1 MKAVPINEAMI
12 KPLDFKPKTMS
23 FIPELESTF
32 EDHRNPELA
41 FPMEKYMKNKFSFF
55 GIKTDKRRNLFHS
68 VWKYNQEEVDTNSRE
83 IALALYAKKEREF
96 HYCAVEI
103 LMKNLKKNFILDD
116 ILWIEK
122 IIVTNSWWDT
132 VDTISKYI
140 LGIYLQ
146 QFPQEIPI
154 VIARFSNSENMWLN
168 RAAILFQLSYKEKTN
183 AELLFSE
190 CVKHSHSKEFFIQ
203 KAIGWA
209 LRDYGRF
216 HPEAVKKFV
225 KEHSLKPLSQKEALK
240 NIS

>member
-1 MKAVPINEAMI
+1 
-12 KPLDFKPKTMS
+12 MS
-23 FIPELESTF
+23 FIPELEAALEACRS
-32 EDHRNPELA
+32 PEMAL
-41 FPMEKYMKNKFSFF
+41 PMEKYMKYKFSFF
-55 GIKTDKRRNLFHS
+55 GIKTDKRRCLFHA
-68 VWKYNQEEVDTNSRE
+68 VWKHNQEEVDTHSRE
-83 IALALYAKKEREF
+83 IALALYTKKEREF

-103 LMKNLKKNFILDD
+103 LIKNLKKKFVLED

-122 IIVTNSWWDT
+122 IISTNSWWDT
-132 VDTISKYI
+132 VDPISKYI

-146 QFPQEIPI
+146 QFPQQIPM
-154 VIARFSNSENMWLN
+154 VIKRFSNAENSWLN

-190 CVKHSHSKEFFIQ
+190 CIKHSHSKEFFIQ

-225 KEHSLKPLSQKEALK
+225 KEHALKPLSQKEALK